1 MSYRLDSKVAVI
13 TGAGS
18 GIGAATAR
26 AMAREGAAVVVADVN
41 LESAE
46 TVAAEIAE
54 AGGVATPFRVDVT
67 VEAEVAR
74 MIDAAVES
82 HGRLDVLH
90 NNAGAAQD
98 LVDTDVVSTPESAWE
113 IAHNVDLMGVVYGCR
128 HAIPVMTKTGGGS
141 IIVTA
146 SVGPMF
152 GQTSLIAY
160 AAAKAGA
167 ISVTKYVAT
176 SHGRAGIRCNA
187 IAPGLV
193 LTPGAEAVFPS
204 QRLLDAISRHQTLD
218 GFTRPDDVANLAVFL
233 ASDESRRITG
243 QTLVIDAGASTMGSA
258 VPAIN
263 EAIQELIGSFSDT

>member
-1 MSYRLDSKVAVI
+1 MSHRLDSKVAVI

-18 GIGAATAR
+18 GIGAATAH
-26 AMAREGAAVVVADVN
+26 AMAREGASVVVADVN

-46 TVAAEIAE
+46 TVASEITE
-54 AGGVATPFRVDVT
+54 AGGVATPVRADVT
-67 VEAEVAR
+67 VDADVAG
-74 MIDAAVES
+74 MIAAAVES
-82 HGRLDVLH
+82 YGRLDVLH
-90 NNAGAAQD
+90 NNAGAAQEM
-98 LVDTDVVSTPESAWE
+98 VDTDVVSTPDSAWE
-113 IAHNVDLMGVVYGCR
+113 IANRVDLMGVVYGCK
-128 HAIPVMTKTGGGS
+128 HAIPVMTATGGGS
-141 IIVTA
+141 VIVTA

-152 GQTSLIAY
+152 GQTALIAY

-218 GFTRPDDVANLAVFL
+218 GFVRPEDVANLAVFL
-233 ASDESRRITG
+233 ASDESRCITG
-243 QTLVIDAGASTMGSA
+243 QTLIIDAGATTMGSA
-258 VPAIN
+258 VPDINDAIN
-263 EAIQELIGSFSDT
+263 ELIGSFSNT